1 METLRE
7 ELEFLH
13 ISTFNL
19 SFSCQTFIAT
29 QNMQLNGENSSE
41 ASRLLENEHS
51 NYQSRDD
58 YDWNVEIDVKGQ
70 VNTGPE
76 EEFTGFSFKKL
87 LQYTG
92 PGKRK
97 VICFMYT

>member
-1 METLRE
+1 MP
-7 ELEFLH
+7 
-13 ISTFNL
+13 
-19 SFSCQTFIAT
+19 
-29 QNMQLNGENSSE
+29 LNGENSSE
-41 ASRLLENEHS
+41 ASRLLQLVQS
-51 NYQSRDD
+51 DYQSRDD

-92 PGKRK
+92 PGKRETIYCVHVHVTNDVRDRLAHVNIADK
-97 VICFMYT
+97 